1 MPSFA
6 NHRPVSRTLKY
17 AAVASA
23 LAIGLATCLGYI
35 LVARSA
41 PSSAEPILW
50 VGLATLLLEL
60 AVARWSIRAVEAR
73 EEDHKAE
80 QMHFLATAIHDLRQP
95 LQAATLFVDS
105 LLHASLSPQPLK
117 TAQCLDQSIQSVHH
131 ILDSLL
137 DTASLDAGA
146 ICVQK
151 QPFNLVALLHAL
163 EAEFTRQAIARNL
176 RFGVYCPT
184 TDIIVNSDPLLVR
197 MILRKLLI
205 KAIGET
211 RQGGVLLGVRQRG
224 GQVLLQVW
232 DTRTGPPASPGS
244 PLDHGQAIA
253 NRVAALLQSPLSF
266 ESTTGRGSVHTL
278 TLARGNAPT
287 ISPSSGVQI

>member
-1 MPSFA
+1 MPAIA
-6 NHRPVSRTLKY
+6 NPRPVSRTLRF

-35 LVARSA
+35 LVARNA
-41 PSSAEPILW
+41 PSNAQPIVW
-50 VGLATLLLEL
+50 VGLAALLIEL

-80 QMHFLATAIHDLRQP
+80 QMHFLASAIHDLRQP

-131 ILDSLL
+131 ILDNLL

-146 ICVQK
+146 VCVQK
-151 QPFNLVALLHAL
+151 QAFNLIALLHAL
-163 EAEFTRQAIARNL
+163 EAEFTPQAIARDL
-176 RFGVYCPT
+176 RFRVYCPS
-184 TDIIVNSDPLLVR
+184 TDVIVNSDPKLVR
-197 MILRKLLI
+197 MIVRKLLI
-205 KAIGET
+205 KALGET

-224 GQVLLQVW
+224 SQVLLQVW
-232 DTRTGPPASPGS
+232 DTHTPTSPS
-244 PLDHGQAIA
+244 TTSDHGQAIA
-253 NRVAALLQSPLSF
+253 NRVAALIQSPLIF
-266 ESTTGRGSVHTL
+266 EPKTGRGSVYTL
-278 TLARGNAPT
+278 TLPRGNASA
-287 ISPSSGVQI
+287 ISPSSGVQV